1 MQLTTVSLNQGC
13 RSCGGF
19 EFRMEASRR
28 DDCPVVCAGCGQCA
42 GLWGKLRSNG
52 LSGTSEDY
60 GALLSGMIGRSL
72 SRRHR

>member
-1 MQLTTVSLNQGC
+1 MQLTSVSLNQGC

-28 DDCPVVCAGCGQCA
+28 DDCPVVCARCGRLA
-42 GLWGKLRSNG
+42 GTWGKLRSNG